1 MSPADAA
8 AQATDEAEAQTAQ
21 AMEHLVGTEGFGGLL
36 GQLAEN
42 TAAIGRLGSDAMDLV
57 LRNLRVAGRR
67 DVLRLSRQLS
77 RTQDQLERVLQE
89 VEALRAQRSS
99 APTDPAATVTGAV
112 AGVAKPAKKPANG
125 KPVTP

>member
-1 MSPADAA
+1 MTPADRAGRAA
-8 AQATDEAEAQTAQ
+8 DEAEAQA
-21 AMEHLVGTEGFGGLL
+21 ARAAEHFVGTEGFGGLL

-42 TAAIGRLGSDAMDLV
+42 TAAIGRLGNDAMDLV

-89 VEALRAQRSS
+89 VEALRTEPS
-99 APTDPAATVTGAV
+99 AAPPPAAPALPAPRARAGA
-112 AGVAKPAKKPANG
+112 AKPANG
-125 KPVTP
+125 KPVAP